1 MKILFIAI
9 AIIVSIIVLF
19 FAWIYFKLLIRRR
32 INYVFSELV
41 KEGDLEQAQSCFKR
55 IMEAAPRFLAYNQ
68 TLVCAAINLDEVES
82 AQSVRNL
89 HSFFDKI
96 ADLYLKFQPQ
106 SHFANIFAAGIKKR
120 SDPKLAKLCIKKAMH
135 SEPSWQLCSIG
146 CMVTRDFDVCSSAL
160 MGREAL
166 AKMPDIAKYAD
177 ARVSTSI
184 SLAKTLEMAGANRA
198 AFICLRQCA
207 KESEAYNLQR
217 YTEVDLTFGRAYFEQ
232 SLGKGVSAANLLA
245 KINTVDIFTPYLVLE
260 ASLLFLANH
269 RTVKALRCISE
280 LSKLSKNALPL
291 WYTDGVKAYISVISY
306 ITSLYE
312 QGKYEPD
319 PDILDLHLKNLKDAA
334 NSYHD
339 IKYMQIL
346 AADACLCAG
355 QKRQALLYLERAEK
369 LSWQPI
375 EELDEIS
382 GGEIENDSAQ
392 STLAGLIMNLSIL
405 HLSGPNTIDRAIW
418 QLHMDLDQA
427 EDALALAKR
436 TIRQGTYDV
445 AFDSALEEAWW
456 HFKAYLASQKLNKH
470 KEAQEYLDLA
480 LKNLAKYEQ
489 DNHIEGMPAPI
500 DQLFDTLAE
509 PRSFGS
515 TDYHLLKA
523 EMSFLQP
530 KDEQENYARALL
542 AVFLIMREHP
552 HNLPALRFLSQLII
566 KEGPSVS
573 ATLVLKNFKECYTSV
588 DDLRLLSKLK
598 DLGLPDKTE
607 DEPQVPSSTDS
618 NLVTGDSSEEQISE

>member
-68 TLVCAAINLDEVES
+68 TLVCAAISLDEVES

-106 SHFANIFAAGIKKR
+106 SHFANIFAVGIKKH
-120 SDPKLAKLCIKKAMH
+120 SDPKLAKLCIKKAMLC
-135 SEPSWQLCSIG
+135 EPSWQLCSIG
-146 CMVTRDFDVCSSAL
+146 CMITRDFDICSSAL
-160 MGREAL
+160 MGRDAL
-166 AKMPDIAKYAD
+166 AKMPNIAKYAD

-184 SLAKTLEMAGANRA
+184 SLAKTLGIAGANRA
-198 AFICLRQCA
+198 AAICLNQCA
-207 KESEAYNLQR
+207 KEAEAYNLQR
-217 YTEVDLTFGRAYFEQ
+217 YTEVDLTYSRAYFEQ
-232 SLGKGVSAANLLA
+232 SLGKGVSAATLLA
-245 KINTVDIFTPYLVLE
+245 KINTIDIFTPYLVLE

-269 RTVKALRCISE
+269 KTVKALQCLSE

-312 QGKYEPD
+312 QDKYEPD

-346 AADACLCAG
+346 AADACLCAD

-382 GGEIENDSAQ
+382 SSEIENDSAQ
-392 STLAGLIMNLSIL
+392 STLAGLIMTLSTL
-405 HLSGPNTIDRAIW
+405 HLSGLNTVDRAIW

-436 TIRQGTYDV
+436 TIRQDTY
-445 AFDSALEEAWW
+445 DSALEEAWW
-456 HFKAYLASQKLNKH
+456 HFKAYQSSQKLNKH

-480 LKNLAKYEQ
+480 LKNLTKYEQ

-500 DQLFDTLAE
+500 DQLFKTLAE

-515 TDYHLLKA
+515 TEYHLLKA

-552 HNLPALRFLSQLII
+552 HHLPALRFLSQLLI

-573 ATLVLKNFKECYTSV
+573 ATLVLNNFKECYTSV

-598 DLGLPDKTE
+598 ELGLPDKAE
-607 DEPQVPSSTDS
+607 DEPQVSPSTDS
-618 NLVTGDSSEEQISE
+618 DLATSDSSEEQISE